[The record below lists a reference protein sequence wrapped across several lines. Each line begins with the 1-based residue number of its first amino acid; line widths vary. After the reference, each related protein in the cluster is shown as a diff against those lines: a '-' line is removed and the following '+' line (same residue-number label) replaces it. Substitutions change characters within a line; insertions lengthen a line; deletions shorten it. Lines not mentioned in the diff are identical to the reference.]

1 MGSIAKQLTDLS
13 NPALGSAG
21 YKMKKVSYGVALI
34 GLFSSGILYTHYSAK
49 IVFMRLLR

>member
-1 MGSIAKQLTDLS
+1 
-13 NPALGSAG
+13 
-21 YKMKKVSYGVALI
+21 MKKVSYGVALI